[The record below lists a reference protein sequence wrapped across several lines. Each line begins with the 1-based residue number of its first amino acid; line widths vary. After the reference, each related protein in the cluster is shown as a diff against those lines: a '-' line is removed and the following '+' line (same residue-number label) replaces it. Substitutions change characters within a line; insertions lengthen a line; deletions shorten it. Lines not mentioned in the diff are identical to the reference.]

1 MRALRRQR
9 RQTKMR
15 PRTKPGLGPDPPSK
29 VNRPMTRIV
38 VALLFLVLGSAAAWA
53 QNASIAAVVND
64 DVISTADLEARTR
77 LILLSSQLPDNAQVR
92 QRVVPQVL
100 RSLVDEKLEMQ
111 EAKRYNVAV
120 SEKDVAQ
127 AIERLEQQNRLPK
140 GGLEK
145 ILDAQG
151 IPRSTLVAQISA
163 SIAWNR
169 LVDGRL
175 AQNVTV
181 SEEEINETLARVK
194 EQIGKPQS
202 RVGEIFLAVD
212 KPEQEAE
219 VKALA
224 DRLIEQIRAGASFNA
239 VAQQFSQ
246 SPTAAV
252 GGDLGWISAGEFAGE
267 VGKAIETMQP
277 GQLSPP
283 IRGSGGF
290 YILYLADRRTLGS
303 STPADAVVTL
313 ARLALPLPRNASE
326 AEKQRALAQAQK
338 ASETVKSCGE
348 LLKLG
353 QEIAPQYSGELRN
366 IKVGTLPREIQN
378 VVAPLKVAE
387 ASKPLILADGI
398 GVLMVCERNDAPS
411 PIPTREQLR
420 DSILR
425 QRLDTL
431 ARRYLSDLR
440 RTANVDLRV

>member
-1 MRALRRQR
+1 MI
-9 RQTKMR
+9 
-15 PRTKPGLGPDPPSK
+15 
-29 VNRPMTRIV
+29 RIV
-38 VALLFLVLGSAAAWA
+38 AALLFLVLGGAAAWA

-77 LILLSSQLPDNAQVR
+77 LILLSSQLPDNPQVR

-100 RSLVDEKLEMQ
+100 RSLIDEKLEMQ
-111 EAKRYNVAV
+111 EAKRFNIAIN
-120 SEKDVAQ
+120 EKDIAH

-145 ILDAQG
+145 ILESQG
-151 IPRSTLVAQISA
+151 IPRSTLAAQVSA
-163 SIAWNR
+163 SLVWNR
-169 LVDGRL
+169 LVEGRL

-181 SEEEINETLARVK
+181 SEEEINETLARIK

-224 DRLIEQIRAGASFNA
+224 DRLIEQMRAGAGFNA

-252 GGDLGWISAGEFAGE
+252 GGDLGWISAGELPGD
-267 VGKAIETMQP
+267 VGKAIDAMQP

-290 YILYLADRRTLGS
+290 YILYLADRRTLGA
-303 STPADAVVTL
+303 STPGDAVITL
-313 ARLALPLPRNASE
+313 ARLALPLARTATE
-326 AEKQRALAQAQK
+326 AEKQRAFAQAQK

-353 QEIAPQYSGELRN
+353 QEIAPQFSGEMRN
-366 IKVGTLPREIQN
+366 IRMGTLPREIQN
-378 VVAPLKVAE
+378 VVSPLKIAE

-411 PIPTREQLR
+411 PIPSRDQIREN
-420 DSILR
+420 ILR

>member
-1 MRALRRQR
+1 MI
-9 RQTKMR
+9 
-15 PRTKPGLGPDPPSK
+15 
-29 VNRPMTRIV
+29 RIV
-38 VALLFLVLGSAAAWA
+38 AALLFLVLGGAAAWA

-77 LILLSSQLPDNAQVR
+77 LILLSSQLPDNPQVR

-100 RSLVDEKLEMQ
+100 RSLIDEKLEMQ
-111 EAKRYNVAV
+111 EAKRFNIAIN
-120 SEKDVAQ
+120 EKDIAH

-145 ILDAQG
+145 ILESQG
-151 IPRSTLVAQISA
+151 IPRSTLAAQVSA
-163 SIAWNR
+163 SLVWNR
-169 LVDGRL
+169 LVEGRL

-181 SEEEINETLARVK
+181 SEEEINETLARIK

-224 DRLIEQIRAGASFNA
+224 DRLIEQMRAGASFNA

-252 GGDLGWISAGEFAGE
+252 GGDLGWISAGELPGD
-267 VGKAIETMQP
+267 VGKAIDAMQP

-290 YILYLADRRTLGS
+290 YILYLADRRTLGA
-303 STPADAVVTL
+303 STPGDAVITL
-313 ARLALPLPRNASE
+313 ARLALPLARTATE
-326 AEKQRALAQAQK
+326 AEKQRAFAQAQK

-353 QEIAPQYSGELRN
+353 QEIAPQFSGEMRN
-366 IKVGTLPREIQN
+366 IRMGTLPREIQN
-378 VVAPLKVAE
+378 VVAPLKIAE

-411 PIPTREQLR
+411 PIPSRDQIREN
-420 DSILR
+420 ILR

>member
-1 MRALRRQR
+1 MIRFV
-9 RQTKMR
+9 T
-15 PRTKPGLGPDPPSK
+15 
-29 VNRPMTRIV
+29 
-38 VALLFLVLGSAAAWA
+38 ALLFLAFGSAAALA

-64 DVISTADLEARTR
+64 DVISTADLEARVR
-77 LILLSSQLPDNAQVR
+77 LVLLSSQLPDNPQVR

-111 EAKRYNVAV
+111 EAKRFNVAI
-120 SEKDVAQ
+120 SEKDLATAV
-127 AIERLEQQNRLPK
+127 ERLEQQNRLPK

-145 ILDAQG
+145 ILQAQG
-151 IPRSTLVAQISA
+151 IPRNTLAAQVTA
-163 SIAWNR
+163 SLAWNR
-169 LVDGRL
+169 LVEGRL

-181 SEEEINETLARVK
+181 SEEEINETIARIK
-194 EQIGKPQS
+194 EQVGKPQS
-202 RVGEIFLAVD
+202 RIGEIFLAVD
-212 KPEQEAE
+212 KPDQEAE

-224 DRLIEQIRAGASFNA
+224 DRLVEQIRAGASFNA

-252 GGDLGWISAGEFAGE
+252 GGDLGWVSAGELPGE
-267 VGKAIETMQP
+267 VGKVIETMQP

-283 IRGSGGF
+283 IRGTGGF
-290 YILYLADRRTLGS
+290 YLVYLADRRTLGA
-303 STPADAVVTL
+303 STPGDAVITL
-313 ARLALPLPRNASE
+313 ARLAIPIARTASE
-326 AEKQRALAQAQK
+326 AEKQQAFAAAKK

-353 QEIAPQYSGELRN
+353 EQIAPQYSGEMRN
-366 IKVGTLPREIQN
+366 VRINTLPRELQPIII
-378 VVAPLKVAE
+378 PLKIAE

-411 PIPTREQLR
+411 PVPTRDQVR
-420 DSILR
+420 DNILR
-425 QRLDTL
+425 QRLETL

>member
-1 MRALRRQR
+1 MI
-9 RQTKMR
+9 
-15 PRTKPGLGPDPPSK
+15 
-29 VNRPMTRIV
+29 RIV
-38 VALLFLVLGSAAAWA
+38 AALLFLVLGGAAAWA

-77 LILLSSQLPDNAQVR
+77 LILLSSQLPDNPQVR

-100 RSLVDEKLEMQ
+100 RSLIDEKLEMQ
-111 EAKRYNVAV
+111 EAKRFNIAIN
-120 SEKDVAQ
+120 EKDIAH

-145 ILDAQG
+145 ILESQG
-151 IPRSTLVAQISA
+151 IPRSTLAAQVSA
-163 SIAWNR
+163 SLVWNR
-169 LVDGRL
+169 LVEGRL

-181 SEEEINETLARVK
+181 SEEEINETLARIK

-224 DRLIEQIRAGASFNA
+224 DRLIEQMRAGASFNA

-252 GGDLGWISAGEFAGE
+252 GGDLGWISAGELPGD
-267 VGKAIETMQP
+267 VGKAIDAMQP

-290 YILYLADRRTLGS
+290 YILYLADRRTLGA
-303 STPADAVVTL
+303 STPGDAVITL
-313 ARLALPLPRNASE
+313 ARLALPLARTATE
-326 AEKQRALAQAQK
+326 AEKQRAFAQAQK

-353 QEIAPQYSGELRN
+353 QEIAPQFSGEMRN
-366 IKVGTLPREIQN
+366 IRMGTLPREIQN
-378 VVAPLKVAE
+378 VVSPLKIAE

-411 PIPTREQLR
+411 PIPSRDQIREN
-420 DSILR
+420 ILR